1 MAPSPPA
8 PAPAPA
14 PPPALDNPYNILPP
28 KRPNPQYW
36 RYASLAA
43 FLLTCFLA
51 PATDS
56 WSTTLR
62 RACWMAY
69 WMTYLDTSYKDGSRA
84 WPWFQRLGIWRM
96 YCGYLQVRGARQR
109 EGEGGKEGWN
119 NGDAWIG
126 RAF

>member
-1 MAPSPPA
+1 MAPSP

-14 PPPALDNPYNILPP
+14 PPPALDNPYNLLPP
-28 KRPNPQYW
+28 KHANPQYW
-36 RYASLAA
+36 RHASLAA

-84 WPWFQRLGIWRM
+84 WPWFQRMGIWRM
-96 YCGYLQVRGARQR
+96 YCGYLQVRGERQR
-109 EGEGGKEGWN
+109 EGEGWKEGWN

>member
-8 PAPAPA
+8 PPPAPE
-14 PPPALDNPYNILPP
+14 NPYNLLPP
-28 KRPNPQYW
+28 KRLNPQYW

-51 PATDS
+51 PSSDS
-56 WSTTLR
+56 WGTILR
-62 RACWMAY
+62 RACWAAY

-96 YCGYLQVRGARQR
+96 YCGYLQVCACKG
-109 EGEGGKEGWN
+109 
-119 NGDAWIG
+119 IG
-126 RAF
+126 RKGQTGGIVVHCRRSMTQGEWD